1 MRTPKINVILFGLY
15 AILSIVTFI
24 ASLISPPLRQY
35 SYAPLRELIFPKPD
49 PIKIDLLYSTEK
61 EQWLSEVIDDFS
73 ATNPTVDGRPIE
85 INLTQ
90 MGSREMILSVMDS
103 EQTPTI
109 ISPASSLQTSIFEN
123 LSASKFGRPLIVAND
138 TNSCQ
143 SVVTTPLV
151 LVAWKE
157 RANVLWGLNPPNDA
171 WQKLHDAV
179 INPNGWQAFGKPEWG
194 YVKFG
199 HTNPLKSNSGFMTLV
214 LMTYDYF
221 DISSNLT
228 SNDILSDREYQ
239 EWLVEIE
246 STISNF
252 GDSTGTYM
260 KDIIVYGPS
269 VYDIVAVYE
278 STAIEQ
284 ADNALGKYGEL
295 QIYYPPQ
302 TILSD
307 HPFCVLDADWVTDS
321 QQKAAKV
328 FINYLLSTHA
338 QELAMM
344 KYGFRPVDPSIAL
357 DQPGSPFS
365 IYKTNGLQTDLP
377 AFIELPEGDV
387 LNTLLEFWSR
397 NIQNY
402 TFHGEIPCWPKN
414 KFTNFLPF

>member
-1 MRTPKINVILFGLY
+1 MRTPKVNVIIFSLY
-15 AILSIVTFI
+15 AVISIVTFF
-24 ASLISPPLRQY
+24 ASLVSPQLREY
-35 SYAPLRELIFPKPD
+35 TYAPLREVILPKPE

-61 EQWLSEVIDDFS
+61 EQWLSEVISDFY
-73 ATNPTVDGRPIE
+73 ATHPTVDGRPIQ
-85 INLTQ
+85 INLAQ
-90 MGSREMILSVMDS
+90 MGSREMVLSVMDG

-109 ISPASSLQTSIFEN
+109 ISPASSLQTAILEN
-123 LSASKFGRPLIVAND
+123 LSTSKFGRPLIVAKD
-138 TNSCQ
+138 TRSCQ
-143 SVVTTPLV
+143 TVLTTPLV

-157 RANVLWGLNPPNDA
+157 RANVLWGSTLPNDA
-171 WQKLHDAV
+171 WQRIHDSV
-179 INPNGWQAFGKPEWG
+179 VNPNGWQAFGKPEWG

-214 LMTYDYF
+214 LITYDYF
-221 DISSNLT
+221 DISSGLS
-228 SNDILSDREYQ
+228 SNDILSDHEYQ
-239 EWLVEIE
+239 HWLVEIE
-246 STISNF
+246 STINNF

-307 HPFCVLDADWVTDS
+307 HPFCVLDANWVTDS
-321 QQKAAKV
+321 QKKAANV
-328 FINYLLSTHA
+328 FITYLLSTHA

-344 KYGFRPVDPSIAL
+344 KYGFRPVDPSISL
-357 DQPGSPFS
+357 DKPGSPFS

-377 AFIELPEGDV
+377 AMIQLPEGDV
-387 LNTLLEFWSR
+387 LNTLLDFWSR
-397 NIQNY
+397 NIM
-402 TFHGEIPCWPKN
+402 K
-414 KFTNFLPF
+414 